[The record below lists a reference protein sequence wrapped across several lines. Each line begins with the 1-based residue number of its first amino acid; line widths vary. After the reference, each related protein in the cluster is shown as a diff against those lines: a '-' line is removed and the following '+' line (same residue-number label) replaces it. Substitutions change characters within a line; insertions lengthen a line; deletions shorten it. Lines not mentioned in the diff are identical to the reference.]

1 MRFRW
6 LFIGLLFFSIG
17 INAAQIPAKN
27 FSLHDIQNNQKI
39 TLSDYHGKVIYL
51 DFWASWCS
59 SCAKAL
65 PLFKKWQQELGD
77 DFVVISVNVDE
88 DKGDGLAMAQK
99 LQLDYPIA
107 YDGNLRVA
115 KMYGASVLPFSF
127 IINKKGDIH
136 YSHIGFQ
143 ESDAIKLK
151 TIIEELCCK

>member
-1 MRFRW
+1 MRFRL
-6 LFIGLLFFSIG
+6 LFVGLLFFSID
-17 INAAQIPAKN
+17 INATQIPAKN

-65 PLFKKWQQELGD
+65 PLFKKWQQELGE

-88 DKGDGLAMAQK
+88 DKDDGLAMAQK

-107 YDGNLRVA
+107 YDGNLKVA
-115 KMYGASVLPFSF
+115 QMYGVSVLPLSF
-127 IINKKGDIH
+127 IINKTGDIH
-136 YSHIGFQ
+136 YSHVGFQ
-143 ESDAIKLK
+143 ENDATKLK
-151 TIIEELCCK
+151 AIIKELCCH

>member
-1 MRFRW
+1 MRFRY
-6 LFIGLLFFSIG
+6 LYFGLLFFSIG
-17 INAAQIPAKN
+17 IQAAETPAKN
-27 FSLHDIQNNQKI
+27 FSLRDIQSNQQI
-39 TLSDYHGKVIYL
+39 TLSDYRGKVIYL

-88 DKGDGLAMAQK
+88 DKADGLAMAKK

-107 YDGNLRVA
+107 YDPNLEVA

-127 IINKKGDIH
+127 IINRKGDIH
-136 YSHIGFQ
+136 YAHVGFQ
-143 ESDAIKLK
+143 DSDTTKLK
-151 TIIEELCCK
+151 TMIEELLAK